1 MTSQMEWQP
10 EFSVIVLNWN
20 GKHFLEECLGSLQG
34 QSLRNFEVILVDNGS
49 TDGSV
54 EFVTEHFPEV
64 IVVPL
69 SKNLGFCGGNNEGI
83 EKSSGEWIMLLNN
96 DTEVVPEFLNA
107 MHQAVRTHP
116 DAGMFACKMLFA
128 DSKATIDNCGFTVSR
143 AGTAQEI
150 GRFEIDRGQ
159 YGPDLEPFGPSG
171 GAGVY
176 SRAMLDRIG
185 LLDEDF
191 FLIYEDFDLAMRARL
206 QGFRCRFVP
215 EAVVFH
221 KYRSSL
227 GKLPDWQ
234 VFYSQRNVEF
244 VYLKNMPAPLVL
256 RHGLSHLLYDAG
268 SLLYFMRKGFLRPFV
283 SAKFEVLRQL
293 RRVCRKRRN
302 IQANRTV
309 SSEQFRALLRGKW
322 LSGRVRKFVRFD
334 ASLRKRERQDT

>member
-1 MTSQMEWQP
+1 MRSA

-20 GKHFLEECLGSLQG
+20 GEPFLEKCLGSLQR

-49 TDGSV
+49 TDSSV
-54 EFVTEHFPEV
+54 EFVTNHFPQLT
-64 IVVPL
+64 VVPL
-69 SKNLGFCGGNNEGI
+69 PKNLGFCGGNNEGI
-83 EKSSGEWIMLLNN
+83 KRSGGKWIILLNN

-107 MHQAVRTHP
+107 IHQATQTHS

-128 DSKATIDNCGFTVSR
+128 DSPSVIENCGFAVSP

-150 GRFEIDRGQ
+150 GRGEVNRGQ

-171 GAGVY
+171 GAAVY
-176 SRAMLDRIG
+176 SRAMLDKIG
-185 LLDEDF
+185 LLDDDF

-227 GKLPDWQ
+227 AKLPDWQ

-244 VYLKNMPAPLVL
+244 VYLKNMPTPLLL
-256 RHGLSHLLYDAG
+256 RHGLSHLLYDVG
-268 SLLYFMRKGFLRPFV
+268 GLLYFARKGLLRPFV
-283 SAKFEVLRQL
+283 SAKLEVLRQL
-293 RRVCRKRRN
+293 PRVRRKRRN

-309 SSEQFRALLRGKW
+309 SSAQFKALLRGKW
-322 LSGRVRKFVRFD
+322 FSGRLKKFVRFD
-334 ASLRKRERQDT
+334 ASLRRRERQDT